1 MKKILVFILC
11 AMLIFAL
18 PIVAYAEE
26 GDSATIEQTE
36 EVTENLPSENETA
49 TEGEI
54 SPPEE
59 DKPITETIAECIKE
73 KFPEIAIL
81 LVSLAM
87 TAFISHLKN
96 KLTTSMGVMNN
107 NAITMATS
115 SAEAINTGLEKMGY
129 MANKFEEGMQ
139 MMSSLLG
146 EIRKNAEEK
155 DHLENM
161 LIQVES
167 YLKTAKLANIEFAN
181 ELAELLNLSNIPN
194 SKKEELYARH
204 TKSIH
209 ELEAAEE
216 VMSNDG
222 TEA

>member
-18 PIVAYAEE
+18 PVVAYAEE
-26 GDSATIEQTE
+26 GDSATVEQTE
-36 EVTENLPSENETA
+36 GVTENLPSKNETA

-54 SPPEE
+54 SAPE
-59 DKPITETIAECIKE
+59 DKPITEVIVDYVRE

-81 LVSLAM
+81 LASLAM

-96 KLTTSMGVMNN
+96 KLTTSMAVMNN
-107 NAITMATS
+107 NNISVATS
-115 SAEAINTGLEKMGY
+115 SADAVNKALAKVEAVAGVVGGY
-129 MANKFEEGMQ
+129 EQKIE
-139 MMSSLLG
+139 SLLG

-161 LIQVES
+161 LLQVES

>member
-26 GDSATIEQTE
+26 GDSATVEQTE
-36 EVTENLPSENETA
+36 GVTENLPSENETA

-54 SPPEE
+54 SPPE
-59 DKPITETIAECIKE
+59 DKPITETIVDYVRE
-73 KFPEIAIL
+73 KFPEIAIFL
-81 LVSLAM
+81 ASLAM

-96 KLTTSMGVMNN
+96 KLISSLGVMNN
-107 NAITMATS
+107 NSITMATS
-115 SAEAINTGLEKMGY
+115 SAEAVKSGLEKMEY
-129 MANKFEEGMQ
+129 MSNKFDDGMQ

-161 LIQVES
+161 LHQVES

-194 SKKEELYARH
+194 SKKDELYARH

>member
-18 PIVAYAEE
+18 PVVAYAEE
-26 GDSATIEQTE
+26 GDSATIEQTD

-54 SPPEE
+54 SPPE
-59 DKPITETIAECIKE
+59 DKPITETIVDYVRE
-73 KFPEIAIL
+73 KFPEIAIFL
-81 LVSLAM
+81 ASLAM

-96 KLTTSMGVMNN
+96 KLTASMGVMNN
-107 NAITMATS
+107 NSISIATS
-115 SAEAINTGLEKMGY
+115 SADAINKALAKVEGISGVVDGY
-129 MANKFEEGMQ
+129 KQEMA
-139 MMSSLLG
+139 SLLG

-161 LIQVES
+161 LHQVES

-194 SKKEELYARH
+194 SKKDELYARH

>member
-18 PIVAYAEE
+18 PVVAYAEE

-54 SPPEE
+54 SPPE
-59 DKPITETIAECIKE
+59 DKPITETIAEYIKE

-81 LVSLAM
+81 LASLAM
-87 TAFISHLKN
+87 TALITHLKN
-96 KLTTSMGVMNN
+96 KLTASMGVMNN
-107 NAITMATS
+107 NSISIATS
-115 SAEAINTGLEKMGY
+115 SADAINKALAKVEGISGVVDGY
-129 MANKFEEGMQ
+129 KQEMA
-139 MMSSLLG
+139 SLLG

-161 LIQVES
+161 LHQVES
-167 YLKTAKLANIEFAN
+167 YLKTAKLANVEFAN
-181 ELAELLNLSNIPN
+181 ELAELLNLANIPN
-194 SKKEELYARH
+194 AKKDEMYARH
-204 TKSIH
+204 TTAVH
-209 ELEAAEE
+209 ELEAMEE
-216 VMSNDG
+216 VMSHDG

>member
-1 MKKILVFILC
+1 MRKILVFILC

-18 PIVAYAEE
+18 PVVAYAEE
-26 GDSATIEQTE
+26 GDSATVEPNE

-59 DKPITETIAECIKE
+59 DKPITEIIVDCVKE
-73 KFPEIAIL
+73 KFPEIAL
-81 LVSLAM
+81 FLASLAM
-87 TAFISHLKN
+87 TVLISHLKN
-96 KLTTSMGVMNN
+96 KLTASMGVMNN

-115 SAEAINTGLEKMGY
+115 SAEAIKTGLEKMGY
-129 MANKFEEGMQ
+129 MSSKFEEGMQ

-155 DHLENM
+155 DKVESM
-161 LIQVES
+161 LHQVEN
-167 YLKTAKLANIEFAN
+167 YLKTAKLANVEFAN

-194 SKKEELYARH
+194 AKKDEMYARH
-204 TKSIH
+204 TSAVH
-209 ELEAAEE
+209 ELEAMEE

>member
-18 PIVAYAEE
+18 PVVAYAEE

-36 EVTENLPSENETA
+36 EVTENLPSENKTA

-54 SPPEE
+54 SPPE
-59 DKPITETIAECIKE
+59 DKPITEIIVDYVKENLEEISVIGTLLLTI
-73 KFPEIAIL
+73 FYEIRK
-81 LVSLAM
+81 
-87 TAFISHLKN
+87 HG
-96 KLTTSMGVMNN
+96 KLNGSIGVLNN
-107 NAITMATS
+107 NAISVATS
-115 SAEAINTGLEKMGY
+115 SADAINKALAKVEGIAGTVTGYAQKM
-129 MANKFEEGMQ
+129 ET
-139 MMSSLLG
+139 LLG

-155 DHLENM
+155 DHLEDM
-161 LIQVES
+161 LLQVES

>member
-18 PIVAYAEE
+18 PVVAYAEE
-26 GDSATIEQTE
+26 GDSATVEQTE
-36 EVTENLPSENETA
+36 GVTENLPSENETA

-54 SPPEE
+54 SAPE
-59 DKPITETIAECIKE
+59 DKPITEVIVDYVRE

-81 LVSLAM
+81 LASLAM

-96 KLTTSMGVMNN
+96 KLTTSMAVMNN
-107 NAITMATS
+107 NNISVATS
-115 SAEAINTGLEKMGY
+115 SADAVNKALAKVEAVAGVVGGY
-129 MANKFEEGMQ
+129 EQKIE
-139 MMSSLLG
+139 SLLG

-161 LIQVES
+161 LLQVES